1 MPKAK
6 VPKVFKCKQMEI
18 NEKPDNLVLRYR
30 HLSKSQVKEL
40 KKDLD
45 SFCKGYFTEF
55 LKQKPQNE

>member
-30 HLSKSQVKEL
+30 NLSKQQVKEL

-45 SFCKGYFTEF
+45 DYCKGYFAEQ
-55 LKQKPQNE
+55 QKKE

>member
-30 HLSKSQVKEL
+30 HLSKQQVKEL
-40 KKDLD
+40 RKDLD
-45 SFCKGYFTEF
+45 EYCKGYFADLQAKKE
-55 LKQKPQNE
+55 

>member
-30 HLSKSQVKEL
+30 NLSKQQVKGL

-45 SFCKGYFTEF
+45 DYCKGYFADLQAKKE
-55 LKQKPQNE
+55 